1 MGLFGNNSALE
12 DEITQLKKELQAA
25 NDENSS
31 LQEKLEEAL
40 SKSSD
45 ENSQEV
51 KYSAMLDRLG
61 RSENEHLKEGLVH
74 IQGDMIQSHEEHT
87 KISAIIDS
95 VSAITVDSYEDIS
108 SIGEIATNL
117 DQLSVESS
125 GAVESLSTRASE
137 IDSIISLIKDIA
149 EQTNLLAL
157 NAAIEAAR
165 AGEHGRGF
173 AVVADEVRKLADRTQ
188 KAIGEISVVIKSI
201 QQESHDMLEKSS
213 GITEGIGS
221 VIEYIDSLRSK
232 IDESVQ
238 ENSSVKTMS
247 EGSIDKTF
255 VILAK
260 LDHIIWKVNT
270 YLSVIEKKPA
280 FAFVDHHNCRLG
292 KWYEQ
297 GAGKETFSGLSS
309 YGRLV
314 EPHKAVHNATKNIF
328 DFLDSDD
335 EHCEVVDKMIGS
347 MEKGSTEIFSVL
359 DQLIVERNQILHS

>member
-1 MGLFGNNSALE
+1 
-12 DEITQLKKELQAA
+12 
-25 NDENSS
+25 
-31 LQEKLEEAL
+31 
-40 SKSSD
+40 
-45 ENSQEV
+45 
-51 KYSAMLDRLG
+51 
-61 RSENEHLKEGLVH
+61 
-74 IQGDMIQSHEEHT
+74 
-87 KISAIIDS
+87 
-95 VSAITVDSYEDIS
+95 
-108 SIGEIATNL
+108 
-117 DQLSVESS
+117 
-125 GAVESLSTRASE
+125 
-137 IDSIISLIKDIA
+137 
-149 EQTNLLAL
+149 
-157 NAAIEAAR
+157 
-165 AGEHGRGF
+165 
-173 AVVADEVRKLADRTQ
+173 
-188 KAIGEISVVIKSI
+188 
-201 QQESHDMLEKSS
+201 MLEKSS